1 MSMVL
6 NSKAIKRIEQIVNSF
21 NARDN
26 IYFENLIPSLLPER
40 YPAVYSIFD
49 KHNNESLYVGRTKD
63 LRRRL
68 YTNHLMGNKSTARLK
83 KYIVEDNDKF
93 PNITSFAEAKQWIK
107 NNCYFKYI
115 EVTDSKDRGHIEGLL
130 GFILNSY
137 YIEDEH

>member
-1 MSMVL
+1 MVL

-21 NARDN
+21 NAREKV
-26 IYFENLIPSLLPER
+26 YFENLIPSLLPER

-49 KHNNESLYVGRTKD
+49 KNNNESLYVGRTND

-93 PNITSFAEAKQWIK
+93 PNITSFAEAKQWMK
-107 NNCYFKYI
+107 CNCYFKYI